1 MSEEGDCNRCI
12 FEICENRRLIEQQ
25 SNGMEKL
32 AQILD
37 RRVGDLIEIL
47 REKQNS
53 PYTVFNRL
61 ILVVGVMFGAGF
73 VYVFLHEFGVD
84 TVRALAEV
92 WQKV

>member
-25 SNGMEKL
+25 SNGMERL

-73 VYVFLHEFGVD
+73 IYVFLHEFGLD

>member
-25 SNGMEKL
+25 SNGMERL

-47 REKQNS
+47 REKQNN
-53 PYTVFNRL
+53 PYETLNKMIL
-61 ILVVGVMFGAGF
+61 IVGGMCLAGF
-73 VYVFLHEFGVD
+73 VFIFLHEFGIE
-84 TVRALAEV
+84 TT
-92 WQKV
+92 KVIIEAFNK

>member
-25 SNGMEKL
+25 SNGMERL

-47 REKQNS
+47 REKQNN
-53 PYTVFNRL
+53 PYETLNKMIL
-61 ILVVGVMFGAGF
+61 IDSCMNI
-73 VYVFLHEFGVD
+73 E
-84 TVRALAEV
+84 
-92 WQKV
+92 